1 MKLPIA
7 IATLFLAAITALP
20 ASARVPTGHSFYV
33 RDAARAESVQHGY
46 RHAGYRHAYA
56 AAPLIRQPL
65 ANGRGHCIA
74 AEPGETL
81 SAYPNWE
88 VC

>member
-7 IATLFLAAITALP
+7 MATLFLAAITALP

-33 RDAARAESVQHGY
+33 RDAARAESVQHGS
-46 RHAGYRHAYA
+46 RHAYA
-56 AAPLIRQPL
+56 TAPLIRQPL

-74 AEPGETL
+74 AGTGEAQ